1 MSESE
6 GLQKLTAYL
15 NQTRRQAEAAID
27 NLNVQIEDLRKE
39 NDLYAQLCKK
49 LEQEKD
55 YFKSMSEQLKQG
67 NTTKQMLQERD
78 DWRALIDN
86 VQKDRAR
93 LQEEVCALEVGLDSA
108 NEEIAKLRDEIEYLS
123 AQPQNDRKEGSPT
136 RTRTPSP
143 TRLGGARISI
153 QIGDESGE
161 GSDGETSASP
171 LVSPILDRNG
181 REVELNLSG
190 PPHQVIRRLQ
200 LELKRAYG
208 QVITSVCSS

>member
-67 NTTKQMLQERD
+67 NTTKQMLRERD

-93 LQEEVCALEVGLDSA
+93 LQEEVCALEAGLDSA
-108 NEEIAKLRDEIEYLS
+108 NEEIAKLRDDIEHLT
-123 AQPQNDRKEGSPT
+123 AQNDHTEGSPA
-136 RTRTPSP
+136 RTGTPSP
-143 TRLGGARISI
+143 TRSSGARISI
-153 QIGDESGE
+153 QTGDESGE

-190 PPHQVIRRLQ
+190 PSHQVIRRLQ

-208 QVITSVCSS
+208 QVIPSASSF